1 MDNEKAVELKDSAL
15 ANVVGGQNAE
25 MDVGKQDVKIIT
37 QIVIE
42 ETLNRNEQTENTN
55 SSVSDI
61 LSKSDIETR

>member
-25 MDVGKQDVKIIT
+25 MDVEKQDVKIIT

-42 ETLNRNEQTENTN
+42 ETLNRNEQTENMN
-55 SSVSDI
+55 SSISDI
-61 LSKSDIETR
+61 LSKSDIGTR

>member
-25 MDVGKQDVKIIT
+25 MDVEKQDVKIIT

-55 SSVSDI
+55 SSISDI
-61 LSKSDIETR
+61 LSKSNIETR

>member
-1 MDNEKAVELKDSAL
+1 MDNEKAVELKDSVL

-25 MDVGKQDVKIIT
+25 MDVEKQDVKIIT

-55 SSVSDI
+55 SSISDI
-61 LSKSDIETR
+61 LSKSDIEAR

>member
-25 MDVGKQDVKIIT
+25 MDVEKQDVKIIT

-55 SSVSDI
+55 SSISDI